1 MSKITLC
8 CLPSQVKSIINHILF
23 AEKKFATPVNVSTNM
38 AGYQKAIKLIKMV
51 KLKNAFLSFPP
62 LTPSMSLVSDISGTC

>member
-23 AEKKFATPVNVSTNM
+23 AEQKFATPVNVSTNM
-38 AGYQKAIKLIKMV
+38 AGYQKAYKAHQDGQV
-51 KLKNAFLSFPP
+51 KEHFPFFSSSNAI
-62 LTPSMSLVSDISGTC
+62 TVTGV